1 MRYLTPHLT
10 RHLTRHRTTPRA
22 ASRGLTLIELMV
34 VITIAG
40 LLIVAAAPSFVD
52 YTSNA
57 RLREAG
63 HALQAEAL
71 NARSEAIKRN
81 RIVRLTTSGSTIRV
95 HEAQDTADMTQL
107 RERTL
112 AGGVTAAAATID
124 FSPRGFVVDRSVAPP
139 VEFAAASID
148 LALPGVT
155 CSADQR
161 CPRLLV
167 EAGGGIRLCGNKL
180 SCP

>member
-1 MRYLTPHLT
+1 M
-10 RHLTRHRTTPRA
+10 RHLSRA
-22 ASRGLTLIELMV
+22 AARGVTLVELLV

-40 LLIVAAAPSFVD
+40 LLIVAAAPTFTD

-81 RIVRLTTSGSTIRV
+81 RVVRVVTSGSTIRV
-95 HEAQDTADMTQL
+95 LEAQDPANMTEL
-107 RERTL
+107 RSRTL
-112 AGGVTAAAATID
+112 AGGVTAADATID

-139 VEFAAASID
+139 VEFAAATVD
-148 LALPGVT
+148 LGMPGVT

-161 CPRLLV
+161 CPSLRI
-167 EAGGGIRLCGNKL
+167 EAGGGIRLCPNKL
-180 SCP
+180 SCS

>member
-1 MRYLTPHLT
+1 M
-10 RHLTRHRTTPRA
+10 RHLTRAARA
-22 ASRGLTLIELMV
+22 RGVTLIELLV

-40 LLIVAAAPSFVD
+40 LLIVAAAPTFTD
-52 YTSNA
+52 YSSNA

-63 HALQAEAL
+63 HALQAETL

-81 RIVRLTTSGSTIRV
+81 RVVRVVTSGSTIRV
-95 HEAQDTADMTQL
+95 FEAQDPANMTQL

-112 AGGVTAAAATID
+112 AGGVTAADATID

-139 VEFAAASID
+139 VEFAAASVD
-148 LALPGVT
+148 LGMPGVT

-161 CPRLLV
+161 CPSLRI
-167 EAGGGIRLCGNKL
+167 EAGGGIRLCPNKL
-180 SCP
+180 SCT